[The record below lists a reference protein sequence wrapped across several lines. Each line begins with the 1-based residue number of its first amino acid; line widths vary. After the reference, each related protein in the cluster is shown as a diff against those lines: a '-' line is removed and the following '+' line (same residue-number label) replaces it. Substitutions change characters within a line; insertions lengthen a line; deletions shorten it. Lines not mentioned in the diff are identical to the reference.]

1 MIGYQSCVYACA
13 CVMHVLIGNNFDI
26 SISTK
31 TRRTEGFDI
40 LVFVLVLMSRL
51 SSLTQRHLVLVSLV
65 RTGLRALLTPNVFHL
80 HVHAMTILYWAR
92 LFETTIKLTSV

>member
-26 SISTK
+26 SISTN

-51 SSLTQRHLVLVSLV
+51 SSLAHKHLVLVLVFVLVSLV
-65 RTGLRALLTPNVFHL
+65 GTGLYSQIYPVSEPRDKTFGCPL
-80 HVHAMTILYWAR
+80 ID
-92 LFETTIKLTSV
+92 

>member
-26 SISTK
+26 SISTN

-51 SSLTQRHLVLVSLV
+51 SSLAHKHLVLVLVFVFVSLV
-65 RTGLRALLTPNVFHL
+65 GTGLYCLGLRFCILSKSQYFHTCPMLLT
-80 HVHAMTILYWAR
+80 
-92 LFETTIKLTSV
+92 

>member
-1 MIGYQSCVYACA
+1 MIGYQSCVYTCA

-26 SISTK
+26 SISTN

-51 SSLTQRHLVLVSLV
+51 SSLVHKHLVLVLVFVLVSLV
-65 RTGLRALLTPNVFHL
+65 GTRLNKDSSKRYLSLSFDLDFSVF
-80 HVHAMTILYWAR
+80 TIN
-92 LFETTIKLTSV
+92 F

>member
-1 MIGYQSCVYACA
+1 MFNIPFTCSMIGYQSCVYACA

-26 SISTK
+26 SISTN

-51 SSLTQRHLVLVSLV
+51 SSLAHKHLVLVLVSLV
-65 RTGLRALLTPNVFHL
+65 GTGLNKCELTFWRGN
-80 HVHAMTILYWAR
+80 
-92 LFETTIKLTSV
+92 

>member
-26 SISTK
+26 SISTN

-51 SSLTQRHLVLVSLV
+51 SSLAHKHLVLVLVFVLVSLV
-65 RTGLRALLTPNVFHL
+65 GTGLNCFTGTRHSAKTMSDLLRKPIN
-80 HVHAMTILYWAR
+80 
-92 LFETTIKLTSV
+92 S

>member
-26 SISTK
+26 SISTN

-40 LVFVLVLMSRL
+40 LVLVLVF
-51 SSLTQRHLVLVSLV
+51 VLVSLV
-65 RTGLRALLTPNVFHL
+65 RTGLNKDSSKRYLSLSFDLDFSVF
-80 HVHAMTILYWAR
+80 TIN
-92 LFETTIKLTSV
+92 F